1 VSSRRMENTFMLSVT
16 KVILNI
22 YFMSLWQPII
32 FPLTVD
38 KIYYYLYQREIH
50 KVFFSLFIKKC
61 IISFFSY
68 TPSSSYYPLINP
80 RVNPAYIL
88 PVRGI
93 PKLVIANKAVAAA
106 W

>member
-1 VSSRRMENTFMLSVT
+1 MMEMIKRILNVKYNTVIRKFNGAEASVVVEQPEVSSRRMENTFMLSVT

-50 KVFFSLFIKKC
+50 KVFL
-61 IISFFSY
+61 
-68 TPSSSYYPLINP
+68 
-80 RVNPAYIL
+80 
-88 PVRGI
+88 
-93 PKLVIANKAVAAA
+93 LVYS
-106 W
+106 